1 MKILIASSVYN
12 AVCRNLVS
20 MVLEWPIYRR
30 ILKITEHLNP
40 DCTPIKSL
48 KKKLSS
54 SVILRFKFFLLV
66 KFWQYRHVWW
76 QLKKQGCIWSCYA
89 VKWTTKAVTY
99 FKTSS
104 KHEIRHRYPIINNCY
119 TYIHTRTYNTYRQYI
134 QTHLS
139 FHSVRQLLFLSCGG
153 LCLVRRFWRR
163 RRYVGNDGAMTS
175 APTSFRSVFWRYTHF
190 HENLNRNS
198 SLLHACMYVW
208 KRRFMWRC
216 DSSFPSL
223 PLQYARGE
231 FMCAC
236 VCVCMWLRRIGN
248 CTQVSMRCSTDITA
262 ATATNTNS
270 NVTGLHV

>member
-1 MKILIASSVYN
+1 MSTTCFCIIVEAKLRYTGILSTYSSMLEIEEVSFQHFFFFGAQLAEICNGSWRHKRKKGNPSFTITMKILIASSVYN

-198 SLLHACMYVW
+198 SLLHACM
-208 KRRFMWRC
+208 
-216 DSSFPSL
+216 
-223 PLQYARGE
+223 
-231 FMCAC
+231 
-236 VCVCMWLRRIGN
+236 
-248 CTQVSMRCSTDITA
+248 
-262 ATATNTNS
+262 
-270 NVTGLHV
+270 

>member
-1 MKILIASSVYN
+1 MSTTCFCIIVEAKLRYTGILSTYSSMLEIEEVSFQHFFFFGAQLAEICNGSWRHKRKKGNPSFTITMKILIASSVYN

-119 TYIHTRTYNTYRQYI
+119 TYIHTYSYVQYI
-134 QTHLS
+134 QTIYTNTFKLS
-139 FHSVRQLLFLSCGG
+139 FRKAATFLILWRFVPRSTLLAQKKICWQ
-153 LCLVRRFWRR
+153 WRR
-163 RRYVGNDGAMTS
+163 YDICSNQL
-175 APTSFRSVFWRYTHF
+175 PFSF
-190 HENLNRNS
+190 LA
-198 SLLHACMYVW
+198 LH
-208 KRRFMWRC
+208 
-216 DSSFPSL
+216 SFP
-223 PLQYARGE
+223 RE
-231 FMCAC
+231 FK
-236 VCVCMWLRRIGN
+236 
-248 CTQVSMRCSTDITA
+248 
-262 ATATNTNS
+262 
-270 NVTGLHV
+270 